1 MPSKLIE
8 KTKTKD
14 VFYGFNYDKM
24 FKAIFVGFNEDRTHL
39 LCELLSECL
48 DIKIDRIIKFI
59 PVELK
64 IRQKSERSKRLDLLV
79 EAQGRKINLE
89 LNSSYSEITK
99 VRNINFYFSFC
110 SQKTLVSQAYDTV
123 SEFIH
128 ISLNYKVKPTDPLIT
143 CYTFYDKN
151 NKKELDNR
159 FKYYEINVEKFAK
172 LWYDKDMKSA
182 REKPLLTM
190 LGIKNKEDLEK
201 YCSEIKNSSVK
212 ESVDKLKRLNK
223 EDVFIYDI
231 TPEEEEKYIQNTEK
245 NIARREGLAEGLAEG
260 RAEGHE
266 AGLAEGQKVEKE
278 SIAKKLLEANYP
290 IDEII
295 KITDLSKEEV
305 EKISKK

>member
-1 MPSKLIE
+1 M
-8 KTKTKD
+8 
-14 VFYGFNYDKM
+14 
-24 FKAIFVGFNEDRTHL
+24 
-39 LCELLSECL
+39 
-48 DIKIDRIIKFI
+48 
-59 PVELK
+59 
-64 IRQKSERSKRLDLLV
+64 
-79 EAQGRKINLE
+79 
-89 LNSSYSEITK
+89 
-99 VRNINFYFSFC
+99 
-110 SQKTLVSQAYDTV
+110 SQAYDTV

-143 CYTFYDKN
+143 CYTFYDKD

-245 NIARREGLAEGLAEG
+245 NIARREGLKE
-260 RAEGHE
+260 
-266 AGLAEGQKVEKE
+266 GLAEGQKVEKE

>member
-8 KTKTKD
+8 KNKTND
-14 VFYGFNYDKM
+14 IFYGFNYDKM

-89 LNSSYSEITK
+89 LNSSYSASTK

-128 ISLNYKVKPTDPLIT
+128 ISLNYKVRPSDPLIT

-151 NKKELDNR
+151 YKKELDNR
-159 FKYYEINVEKFAK
+159 FKYYEVNVEKFAK

-245 NIARREGLAEGLAEG
+245 NIARREGLAEG

-266 AGLAEGQKVEKE
+266 AGLAEGQKLEKE

-305 EKISKK
+305 EKINKK

>member
-1 MPSKLIE
+1 MSNKLIE
-8 KTKTKD
+8 KEKTKE

-24 FKAIFVGFNEDRTHL
+24 FKAIFIGFNEDRTHL

-59 PVELK
+59 PVELSA
-64 IRQKSERSKRLDLLV
+64 RQKNERSKRLDLLV
-79 EAQGRKINLE
+79 ESQGRKINLE

-110 SQKTLVSQAYDTV
+110 SQKTLVSEAYDTV

-128 ISLNYKVKPTDPLIT
+128 ISLNYGVNLNEPLVM
-143 CYTFYDKN
+143 CYTFYDKDHE
-151 NKKELDNR
+151 KELDNR

-190 LGIKNKEDLEK
+190 IGIKNKEDLEK
-201 YCSEIKNSSVK
+201 YCSEINNSSVK

-223 EDVFIYDI
+223 DDVFIYDI
-231 TPEEEEKYIQNTEK
+231 TPEEEKYIQNTER
-245 NIARREGLAEGLAEG
+245 NIARREGLAEGKAKGELNVK
-260 RAEGHE
+260 
-266 AGLAEGQKVEKE
+266 LN
-278 SIAKKLLEANYP
+278 IAKKLLNNDYSVN
-290 IDEII
+290 EIVE
-295 KITDLSKEEV
+295 ITGLSIEDV
-305 EKISKK
+305 EKMNKQ

>member
-1 MPSKLIE
+1 MPNKLIE
-8 KTKTKD
+8 KEKTKE

-39 LCELLSECL
+39 PCELLSECL

-59 PVELK
+59 PVELSA
-64 IRQKSERSKRLDLLV
+64 RQKNERSKRLDLLV
-79 EAQGRKINLE
+79 ESQGRKINLE

-110 SQKTLVSQAYDTV
+110 SQKTLVSEAYDTV

-128 ISLNYKVKPTDPLIT
+128 ISLNYKVKLSDPLIT

-151 NKKELDNR
+151 YKKELDNR

-190 LGIKNKEDLEK
+190 IGIKNTNDLEK
-201 YCSEIKNSSVK
+201 YSSEINNSSVK
-212 ESVDKLKRLNK
+212 ESVDKLKKLNK
-223 EDVFIYDI
+223 DDVFIYDI
-231 TPEEEEKYIQNTEK
+231 TPEEEKYIKNTER
-245 NIARREGLAEGLAEG
+245 NIARREGHEKGLIEGKAEGEFNAKLN
-260 RAEGHE
+260 
-266 AGLAEGQKVEKE
+266 
-278 SIAKKLLEANYP
+278 IAKKLLNNDYSVN
-290 IDEII
+290 EIVE
-295 KITDLSKEEV
+295 ITGFLQQEI
-305 EKISKK
+305 EKLKNEYE

>member
-14 VFYGFNYDKM
+14 IFYGFNYDKM

-110 SQKTLVSQAYDTV
+110 SQYTIAGEKYDIE

-128 ISLNYKVKPTDPLIT
+128 ISLNYNVRKDTPLIK
-143 CYTFYDKN
+143 CYTIYDETKKWKN
-151 NKKELDNR
+151 N
-159 FKYYEINVEKFAK
+159 
-172 LWYDKDMKSA
+172 
-182 REKPLLTM
+182 
-190 LGIKNKEDLEK
+190 
-201 YCSEIKNSSVK
+201 
-212 ESVDKLKRLNK
+212 
-223 EDVFIYDI
+223 
-231 TPEEEEKYIQNTEK
+231 
-245 NIARREGLAEGLAEG
+245 
-260 RAEGHE
+260 
-266 AGLAEGQKVEKE
+266 
-278 SIAKKLLEANYP
+278 
-290 IDEII
+290 
-295 KITDLSKEEV
+295 
-305 EKISKK
+305 

>member
-1 MPSKLIE
+1 MSNKLIE
-8 KTKTKD
+8 KEKTKE

-24 FKAIFVGFNEDRTHL
+24 IKAIFVGFNEDRTHL

-59 PVELK
+59 PVELSA
-64 IRQKSERSKRLDLLV
+64 RQKSERSKRLDLLV
-79 EAQGRKINLE
+79 ESQGRKINLE

-110 SQKTLVSQAYDTV
+110 NQKTLVSEAYDTV

-128 ISLNYKVKPTDPLIT
+128 ISLNYKVKLSDPLIT

-151 NKKELDNR
+151 YKKELDNR

-201 YCSEIKNSSVK
+201 YCSEINNSSVK

-223 EDVFIYDI
+223 DDVFIYDI
-231 TPEEEEKYIQNTEK
+231 TPEEEEKYIKNTER
-245 NIARREGLAEGLAEG
+245 NIAKREGLKEGLEKGLAEGLKSG
-260 RAEGHE
+260 KIE
-266 AGLAEGQKVEKE
+266 AQREMT
-278 SIAKKLLEANYP
+278 INLLNENIP
-290 IDEII
+290 I
-295 KITDLSKEEV
+295 
-305 EKISKK
+305 EKIVAVTGLSEEEIKKYRY

>member
-1 MPSKLIE
+1 ME
-8 KTKTKD
+8 
-14 VFYGFNYDKM
+14 
-24 FKAIFVGFNEDRTHL
+24 
-39 LCELLSECL
+39 
-48 DIKIDRIIKFI
+48 
-59 PVELK
+59 
-64 IRQKSERSKRLDLLV
+64 
-79 EAQGRKINLE
+79 
-89 LNSSYSEITK
+89 
-99 VRNINFYFSFC
+99 
-110 SQKTLVSQAYDTV
+110 
-123 SEFIH
+123 
-128 ISLNYKVKPTDPLIT
+128 
-143 CYTFYDKN
+143 
-151 NKKELDNR
+151 
-159 FKYYEINVEKFAK
+159 
-172 LWYDKDMKSA
+172 SA

-190 LGIKNKEDLEK
+190 LGIKNKKDLEK

-223 EDVFIYDI
+223 EEVFIYDI

-305 EKISKK
+305 EKINKK

>member
-8 KTKTKD
+8 KNKTKD

-89 LNSSYSEITK
+89 LNSSYSASTK

-128 ISLNYKVKPTDPLIT
+128 ISLNYKVRPSDPLIT

-151 NKKELDNR
+151 YKK
-159 FKYYEINVEKFAK
+159 
-172 LWYDKDMKSA
+172 
-182 REKPLLTM
+182 
-190 LGIKNKEDLEK
+190 
-201 YCSEIKNSSVK
+201 
-212 ESVDKLKRLNK
+212 
-223 EDVFIYDI
+223 
-231 TPEEEEKYIQNTEK
+231 
-245 NIARREGLAEGLAEG
+245 
-260 RAEGHE
+260 
-266 AGLAEGQKVEKE
+266 
-278 SIAKKLLEANYP
+278 
-290 IDEII
+290 
-295 KITDLSKEEV
+295 
-305 EKISKK
+305 

>member
-1 MPSKLIE
+1 M
-8 KTKTKD
+8 
-14 VFYGFNYDKM
+14 
-24 FKAIFVGFNEDRTHL
+24 
-39 LCELLSECL
+39 
-48 DIKIDRIIKFI
+48 
-59 PVELK
+59 
-64 IRQKSERSKRLDLLV
+64 
-79 EAQGRKINLE
+79 
-89 LNSSYSEITK
+89 
-99 VRNINFYFSFC
+99 
-110 SQKTLVSQAYDTV
+110 SQAYDTV

-128 ISLNYKVKPTDPLIT
+128 ISLNYKVKSTDPLIT

-151 NKKELDNR
+151 YKKELDNR
-159 FKYYEINVEKFAK
+159 FKYYEVNVEKFAK

-245 NIARREGLAEGLAEG
+245 NIARREGLK
-260 RAEGHE
+260 EGHE
-266 AGLAEGQKVEKE
+266 KGLVEGHTKGLAEGQKAEKE

-290 IDEII
+290 IDGILEV
-295 KITDLSKEEV
+295 TGLSKEEI
-305 EKISKK
+305 EKLKK